1 MFAPFASRDYR
12 VLWLAIFLRS
22 GALWLDQV
30 ARPVLIVDLTGSA
43 FLLGAVLAA
52 RMAPNLLLG
61 LFAGAVVD
69 RYPRRVVLILSQA
82 GNVAATG
89 ALFVLLL
96 FDLAEAWHVILLAAA
111 AGVNI
116 AFFQPARQAILPS
129 MVPQSALRPAV
140 ALSQTANTVMRIGG
154 ALLAG
159 LLLEFADFIWIYGA
173 MTGIY
178 LGAATCT
185 ALIRTRGT
193 AGISARGSGGSL
205 ARQTMSGLR
214 WAFETRWPLAVL
226 AISVVMFIF
235 LVPYQGV
242 FIPLM
247 VIDVLG
253 ENKSW
258 VGYLI
263 AIGGAGAA
271 GGSLALAGLRTI
283 PAPGRLMAALLVAA
297 GLGLAAMSGAP
308 NLAIVAACVFV
319 AAACSTNVM
328 SLANLTLLAQ
338 ATEGMAG
345 RALSL
350 MNIARGMILVGA
362 LVTGGLADLL
372 GPRTGL
378 LTMGVCLTV
387 CAALMLA
394 TPLARGVT
402 DEETATD
409 EKTAEGRDSSGN

>member
-1 MFAPFASRDYR
+1 MFSPFTSRDFR

-22 GALWLDQV
+22 AALWLDQV
-30 ARPVLIVDLTGSA
+30 ARPVLIVELTGSA
-43 FLLGAVLAA
+43 LLLGAVLAA

-61 LFAGAVVD
+61 LFAGAIVD
-69 RYPRRVVLILSQA
+69 RYSRRVVLVLSQA
-82 GNVAATG
+82 GNVLATG
-89 ALFVLLL
+89 ALFALLL
-96 FDLAEAWHVILLAAA
+96 LDLVAAWHVIALAAA

-140 ALSQTANTVMRIGG
+140 ALSQTANTSMRIGG

-159 LLLEFADFIWIYGA
+159 LLLDFADFIWIYGA

-178 LGAATCT
+178 AGAAICM
-185 ALIRTRGT
+185 ALIRTKGVS
-193 AGISARGSGGSL
+193 GISVGRTGGSL
-205 ARQTMSGLR
+205 AKQTMSGLR

-226 AISVVMFIF
+226 AISAVMFIF

-242 FIPLM
+242 FVPLM

-253 ENKSW
+253 EQKSW

-271 GGSLALAGLRTI
+271 VGSLALAGLRTI
-283 PAPGRLMAALLVAA
+283 PAPGRLMGGLLIAA
-297 GLGLAAMSGAP
+297 GLALVAMSGAP
-308 NLAIVAACVFV
+308 HLAIVAVCVFV

-338 ATEGMAG
+338 ASEGMAG

-362 LVTGGLADLL
+362 LLTGALADLL
-372 GPRTGL
+372 GARIGL
-378 LTMGVCLTV
+378 VTMGICLAV

-394 TPLARGVT
+394 TPVARRVS
-402 DEETATD
+402 EE
-409 EKTAEGRDSSGN
+409 ESGET

>member
-12 VLWLAIFLRS
+12 VLWAAIFLRS
-22 GALWLDQV
+22 AALWLDQV
-30 ARPVLIVDLTGSA
+30 ARPVLIVELTGSA

-69 RYPRRVVLILSQA
+69 RYPRRAVLVMSQV

-96 FDLAEAWHVILLAAA
+96 FDLAEAWHVIALAAA
-111 AGVNI
+111 AGINI

-129 MVPQSALRPAV
+129 MVRPEALRPAV

-178 LGAATCT
+178 VGAASCT
-185 ALIRTRGT
+185 ALIRTRGDV
-193 AGISARGSGGSL
+193 GISASRAGGSL
-205 ARQTMSGLR
+205 VRQTAAGLR
-214 WAFETRWPLAVL
+214 WAVQTRWPLAVL
-226 AISVVMFIF
+226 AISIVMFIF

-242 FIPLM
+242 FVPLM

-253 ENKSW
+253 EHKSW

-283 PAPGRLMAALLVAA
+283 PAPGRLMAGLLIAA
-297 GLGLAAMSGAP
+297 GIGLAVMSGAP
-308 NLAIVAACVFV
+308 HLAVLAVCVFA

-338 ATEGMAG
+338 ASEDMAG

-362 LVTGGLADLL
+362 LLTGGLADLL
-372 GPRTGL
+372 GPRSGL
-378 LTMGVCLTV
+378 LAMGVSLVV
-387 CAALMLA
+387 CAAVLLA
-394 TPLARGVT
+394 TPLARRVSQ
-402 DEETATD
+402 EEEAS
-409 EKTAEGRDSSGN
+409 APG

>member
-1 MFAPFASRDYR
+1 M
-12 VLWLAIFLRS
+12 VL
-22 GALWLDQV
+22 V
-30 ARPVLIVDLTGSA
+30 
-43 FLLGAVLAA
+43 
-52 RMAPNLLLG
+52 
-61 LFAGAVVD
+61 
-69 RYPRRVVLILSQA
+69 LSQA

-96 FDLAEAWHVILLAAA
+96 FDLIEAWHVIALAAA

-129 MVPQSALRPAV
+129 MVPQAALRPAV

-178 LGAATCT
+178 VGAAACT
-185 ALIRTRGT
+185 ALIRTRGAT
-193 AGISARGSGGSL
+193 GISASRSGGSL
-205 ARQTMSGLR
+205 LRQTMAGLR
-214 WAFETRWPLAVL
+214 WAAETRWPLAVL
-226 AISVVMFIF
+226 AISMVMFIF

-253 ENKSW
+253 EHKSW

-283 PAPGRLMAALLVAA
+283 PAPGRLMVGLLIAA

-308 NLAIVAACVFV
+308 HLAIVAVCVFI
-319 AAACSTNVM
+319 ATACSTNVM

-372 GPRTGL
+372 GPRAGL
-378 LTMGVCLTV
+378 LTMGVSLAV
-387 CAALMLA
+387 CAVLMLA
-394 TPLARGVT
+394 TPVAGRVSG
-402 DEETATD
+402 DESPEA
-409 EKTAEGRDSSGN
+409 KTREGS

>member
-1 MFAPFASRDYR
+1 MFAPFASRDFR
-12 VLWLAIFLRS
+12 ILWLAIFLRS

-30 ARPVLIVDLTGSA
+30 ARPVLIAQLTGSA
-43 FLLGAVLAA
+43 LLLGAVLAA
-52 RMAPNLLLG
+52 RMAPNLVLG
-61 LFAGAVVD
+61 LVAGTIVD
-69 RYPRRVVLILSQA
+69 RASRRRVLVLSQL
-82 GNVAATG
+82 GNVAASG
-89 ALFVLLL
+89 ALFLLLL
-96 FDLAEAWHVILLAAA
+96 FDLHEAWHVIALAAA

-129 MVPQSALRPAV
+129 MVPQAALRPAV

-173 MTGIY
+173 MTVIY
-178 LGAATCT
+178 IGAATCT
-185 ALIRTRGT
+185 ALIRTDGVPRVSPSR
-193 AGISARGSGGSL
+193 AGGSL
-205 ARQTMSGLR
+205 ARQTLAGLR
-214 WAFETRWPLAVL
+214 WALDTRWPLAVL
-226 AISVVMFIF
+226 AISVVMFVF
-235 LVPYQGV
+235 LAPYQGV

-247 VIDVLG
+247 VIDEL
-253 ENKSW
+253 EAREAW

-263 AIGGAGAA
+263 AVGGAGAA
-271 GGSLALAGLRTI
+271 AGSLALAGLRTI
-283 PAPGRLMAALLVAA
+283 PAPGRLMAGLLIAA

-308 NLAIVAACVFV
+308 HLAVVAVCVFV

-362 LVTGGLADLL
+362 LVTGGLADLI
-372 GPRTGL
+372 GPRSGL

-387 CAALMLA
+387 AAVVMLA
-394 TPLARGVT
+394 TPLARNVS
-402 DEETATD
+402 
-409 EKTAEGRDSSGN
+409 EGESAGSGAAKRGG

>member
-1 MFAPFASRDYR
+1 MFAPFASRDFR

-30 ARPVLIVDLTGSA
+30 ARPVLIAELTGSA
-43 FLLGAVLAA
+43 LLLGAVLAA

-61 LFAGAVVD
+61 LVAGAIVD
-69 RYPRRVVLILSQA
+69 RYPRKIVLVLSQA
-82 GNVAATG
+82 GNVAASG
-89 ALFVLLL
+89 AMFVLLA
-96 FDLAEAWHVILLAAA
+96 FDLVDAWHVIALAAA
-111 AGVNI
+111 SGLNI

-129 MVPQSALRPAV
+129 MVPQSALRSAV

-159 LLLEFADFIWIYGA
+159 LLLEFADFTWIYGV

-178 LGAATCT
+178 VGAVACT
-185 ALIRTRGT
+185 ALIRSRGEAAASASRRT
-193 AGISARGSGGSL
+193 GSLGRQTLAGI
-205 ARQTMSGLR
+205 R
-214 WAFETRWPLAVL
+214 WAVETRWPLAVL
-226 AISVVMFIF
+226 AISIVMFIF

-247 VIDVLG
+247 VIDELG
-253 ENKSW
+253 DHSSW

-271 GGSLALAGLRTI
+271 VGSLALAGLRTI
-283 PAPGRLMAALLVAA
+283 PTPGRLMAGLLIAA
-297 GLGLAAMSGAP
+297 GVGLAVLSGAP
-308 NLAIVAACVFV
+308 NLAVVAACVFV

-338 ATEGMAG
+338 TSEDMTG

-350 MNIARGMILVGA
+350 MNIARGMIMVGA

-372 GPRTGL
+372 GPRSGL
-378 LTMGVCLTV
+378 LTMGLCLV
-387 CAALMLA
+387 AAAALMFA
-394 TPLARGVT
+394 TPLASRV
-402 DEETATD
+402 
-409 EKTAEGRDSSGN
+409 SSGDS

>member
-1 MFAPFASRDYR
+1 MFAPFASRDFR
-12 VLWLAIFLRS
+12 VLWSAIFLRS

-30 ARPVLIVDLTGSA
+30 ARPVLIAELTGSA
-43 FLLGAVLAA
+43 LLLGAVLAA
-52 RMAPNLLLG
+52 RMAPNLVLG
-61 LFAGAVVD
+61 LVAGAVVD
-69 RYPRRVVLILSQA
+69 RYPRRLILVFSQA
-82 GNVAATG
+82 GNVVATG
-89 ALFVLLL
+89 AMFVLLL
-96 FDLAEAWHVILLAAA
+96 FDVVEAWHVIALAAA
-111 AGVNI
+111 AGINI

-129 MVPQSALRPAV
+129 MVPQEALRPAV

-159 LLLEFADFIWIYGA
+159 LLLEFADFTWIYGA

-178 LGAATCT
+178 VGAVVCT
-185 ALIRTRGT
+185 ALIKTRGAAGT
-193 AGISARGSGGSL
+193 ASSRARGSL
-205 ARQTMSGLR
+205 LRQTGAGLR
-214 WAFETRWPLAVL
+214 WAAETRWPLAVL

-253 ENKSW
+253 ENSSW

-263 AIGGAGAA
+263 AVGGAGAA
-271 GGSLALAGLRTI
+271 AGSLALAGLRTI
-283 PAPGRLMAALLVAA
+283 PAPGRLMAGLLLAA

-308 NLAIVAACVFV
+308 HLAVVAACVFV

-362 LVTGGLADLL
+362 LVTGALADLL
-372 GPRTGL
+372 GARFGL
-378 LTMGVCLTV
+378 LTMGVALAI
-387 CAALMLA
+387 CAVIILA
-394 TPLARGVT
+394 TPLARGVAQ
-402 DEETATD
+402 EEPASPSADGDDT
-409 EKTAEGRDSSGN
+409 

>member
-1 MFAPFASRDYR
+1 MFAPFASRDFR

-30 ARPVLIVDLTGSA
+30 ARPVLIAELTGSA
-43 FLLGAVLAA
+43 LLLGAVLAA

-61 LFAGAVVD
+61 LFAGAIVD
-69 RYPRRVVLILSQA
+69 RYPRRAVLVLSQA
-82 GNVAATG
+82 GNVAASG
-89 ALFVLLL
+89 ALFVLLIL
-96 FDLAEAWHVILLAAA
+96 DLVEAWQVIALAAA
-111 AGVNI
+111 SGLNI

-129 MVPQSALRPAV
+129 MVPQSSLRSAV

-159 LLLEFADFIWIYGA
+159 LLLEFADFTWIYGA

-178 LGAATCT
+178 VGAVICT
-185 ALIRTRGT
+185 ALIKTRGE
-193 AGISARGSGGSL
+193 AAASARRQTGSL
-205 ARQTMSGLR
+205 GRQTLAGVR

-226 AISVVMFIF
+226 AISIVMFIF

-253 ENKSW
+253 EQSSW

-271 GGSLALAGLRTI
+271 AGSLALAGLRTI
-283 PAPGRLMAALLVAA
+283 PTPGRLMAALLIAA
-297 GLGLAAMSGAP
+297 GVGLAVLSGAP
-308 NLAIVAACVFV
+308 SLAVVAACVFA

-338 ATEGMAG
+338 TSEDMAG

-350 MNIARGMILVGA
+350 MNIARGMIMVGA

-372 GPRTGL
+372 GPRAGL
-378 LTMGVCLTV
+378 LTMGLCLV
-387 CAALMLA
+387 AAAALMFA
-394 TPLARGVT
+394 APLASRVSAG
-402 DEETATD
+402 
-409 EKTAEGRDSSGN
+409 DS

>member
-1 MFAPFASRDYR
+1 MFSPFASRDFR

-22 GALWLDQV
+22 AALWLDQV
-30 ARPVLIVDLTGSA
+30 ARPVLIVELTGSA
-43 FLLGAVLAA
+43 LLLGAVLAA

-61 LFAGAVVD
+61 LFAGAIVD
-69 RYPRRVVLILSQA
+69 RYPRRVVLVFSQA

-89 ALFVLLL
+89 ALFLLLL
-96 FDLAEAWHVILLAAA
+96 FDLAQAWHVIALAAA

-140 ALSQTANTVMRIGG
+140 ALSQTANTSMRIGG

-159 LLLEFADFIWIYGA
+159 LLLEFADFIWIYAA
-173 MTGIY
+173 MTAIY
-178 LGAATCT
+178 AGAAFCT

-193 AGISARGSGGSL
+193 AGLGASRTGGSL
-205 ARQTMSGLR
+205 ARQTLSGLR
-214 WAFETRWPLAVL
+214 WAVETRWPLAVL
-226 AISVVMFIF
+226 AISIVMFIF
-235 LVPYQGV
+235 LNPYQGV

-253 ENKSW
+253 EQKSW

-283 PAPGRLMAALLVAA
+283 PAPGRLMVALLIAS
-297 GLGLAAMSGAP
+297 GLALTVMSGAP
-308 NLAIVAACVFV
+308 HLAVVAACVFV

-328 SLANLTLLAQ
+328 SLANLTLLAR
-338 ATEGMAG
+338 ASEGMAG

-362 LVTGGLADLL
+362 LLTGGLADLL
-372 GPRTGL
+372 GARTGL
-378 LTMGVCLTV
+378 LAMGVCLAV
-387 CAALMLA
+387 CALLMLA
-394 TPLARGVT
+394 TPIARRVS
-402 DEETATD
+402 EVETHQSEPASN
-409 EKTAEGRDSSGN
+409 R

>member
-1 MFAPFASRDYR
+1 MFSPFASRDYR

-22 GALWLDQV
+22 AALWLDQV
-30 ARPVLIVDLTGSA
+30 ARPVLVYELTGSA
-43 FLLGAVLAA
+43 VLLGTVLAA
-52 RMAPNLLLG
+52 RMAPNLVLG
-61 LFAGAVVD
+61 LFAGAIVD
-69 RYPRRVVLILSQA
+69 RHPRRSILVLSQA
-82 GNVAATG
+82 GNVAAAG

-96 FDLAEAWHVILLAAA
+96 FDLAEAWHVIALAAA

-129 MVPQSALRPAV
+129 MVPAASLRPAV

-159 LLLEFADFIWIYGA
+159 VLLAIADFVWIYGA
-173 MTGIY
+173 MTAIY
-178 LGAATCT
+178 VGAVVCSAM
-185 ALIRTRGT
+185 IRTRGE
-193 AGISARGSGGSL
+193 AGAAAGRAGGSL
-205 ARQTMSGLR
+205 VRQTLGGVR

-235 LVPYQGV
+235 LVPYQSV
-242 FIPLM
+242 FVPLM

-253 ENKSW
+253 EPRSW

-263 AIGGAGAA
+263 AVGGAGAA
-271 GGSLALAGLRTI
+271 AGSLLLAGWRTI
-283 PAPGRLMAALLVAA
+283 PAPGRLMAVLLIAA
-297 GLGLAAMSGAP
+297 GVVLAGMSGAP
-308 NLAIVAACVFV
+308 HLVVVAICVFV

-338 ATEGMAG
+338 TTEGMAG

-372 GPRTGL
+372 GARAGL
-378 LTMGVCLTV
+378 LTMGVCLV
-387 CAALMLA
+387 ICAVLMLA
-394 TPLARGVT
+394 TPLARRVG
-402 DEETATD
+402 E
-409 EKTAEGRDSSGN
+409 

>member
-1 MFAPFASRDYR
+1 MFAPFASRDFR

-30 ARPVLIVDLTGSA
+30 ARSVLIVELTGSA
-43 FLLGAVLAA
+43 LLLGAVLAA

-61 LFAGAVVD
+61 LFAGAIVD
-69 RYPRRVVLILSQA
+69 RYPRRVVLVMSQA

-89 ALFVLLL
+89 ALFLLLL
-96 FDLAEAWHVILLAAA
+96 FDVAEAWHVIALAAA

-140 ALSQTANTVMRIGG
+140 ALSQTANTSMRIGG

-178 LGAATCT
+178 VGAVVCT
-185 ALIRTRGT
+185 ALIRTEGT
-193 AGISARGSGGSL
+193 AGLSASRTGGSL
-205 ARQTMSGLR
+205 ARQTWSGLR
-214 WAFETRWPLAVL
+214 WAYETRWPLAVL
-226 AISVVMFIF
+226 AISMVMFIF

-242 FIPLM
+242 FVPLM

-253 ENKSW
+253 EQKSW

-283 PAPGRLMAALLVAA
+283 PAPGRLMVGLLIAS
-297 GLGLAAMSGAP
+297 GLGLAVMSGAP
-308 NLAIVAACVFV
+308 HLSVVAVCVFV

-362 LVTGGLADLL
+362 LLTGGLADLL
-372 GPRTGL
+372 GARTGL
-378 LTMGVCLTV
+378 LTMGVCLAV
-387 CAALMLA
+387 SAALLLA
-394 TPLARGVT
+394 SPIARRVS
-402 DEETATD
+402 E
-409 EKTAEGRDSSGN
+409 AEAHDSPRPADQ

>member
-1 MFAPFASRDYR
+1 MFSPFASRDYR

-22 GALWLDQV
+22 AALWLDQV

-69 RYPRRVVLILSQA
+69 RYPRRIVLVCSQI
-82 GNVAATG
+82 GNVIATG
-89 ALFVLLL
+89 AVFVLLL
-96 FDLAEAWHVILLAAA
+96 FDWVEAWHVIALAAA

-116 AFFQPARQAILPS
+116 AFFQPARQAILPA
-129 MVPQSALRPAV
+129 MVPPAALRPAV

-159 LLLEFADFIWIYGA
+159 LLLDVADFIWIYGA

-178 LGAATCT
+178 VGAAICT
-185 ALIRTRGT
+185 ALIRTSG
-193 AGISARGSGGSL
+193 AAEISAGRAGGSL
-205 ARQTMSGLR
+205 VRQTLSGVR
-214 WAFETRWPLAVL
+214 WAFDTRWPLAVL

-253 ENKSW
+253 DHKSW

-271 GGSLALAGLRTI
+271 AGSLALAGLRTI

-297 GLGLAAMSGAP
+297 GLSLAAMSGAP
-308 NLAIVAACVFV
+308 HLAVVAICVFV

-338 ATEGMAG
+338 ASEDMAG

-378 LTMGVCLTV
+378 LAMGVCLAV
-387 CAALMLA
+387 CAALMLVSRLSRA
-394 TPLARGVT
+394 ASEDG
-402 DEETATD
+402 
-409 EKTAEGRDSSGN
+409 

>member
-1 MFAPFASRDYR
+1 MFAPFASRDFR

-30 ARPVLIVDLTGSA
+30 ARPVLIAELTGSA
-43 FLLGAVLAA
+43 LLLGAVLAA

-61 LFAGAVVD
+61 LFAGAIVD
-69 RYPRRVVLILSQA
+69 RYPRRAVLVLSQA
-82 GNVAATG
+82 GNVAASG
-89 ALFVLLL
+89 AMFVLLIL
-96 FDLAEAWHVILLAAA
+96 DLVEAWQVIALAAA
-111 AGVNI
+111 SGLNI

-129 MVPQSALRPAV
+129 MVPQSSLRSAV

-159 LLLEFADFIWIYGA
+159 LLLEFADFTWIYGA

-178 LGAATCT
+178 VGAVICT
-185 ALIRTRGT
+185 ALIKTRGEAAT
-193 AGISARGSGGSL
+193 SARRQAGSL
-205 ARQTMSGLR
+205 GRQTLAGVR

-226 AISVVMFIF
+226 AISIVMFIF

-253 ENKSW
+253 EQSSW

-271 GGSLALAGLRTI
+271 AGSLALAGLRTI
-283 PAPGRLMAALLVAA
+283 PTPGRLMAALLIAA
-297 GLGLAAMSGAP
+297 GVGLAVLSGAP
-308 NLAIVAACVFV
+308 NLAVVAACVFV

-338 ATEGMAG
+338 TSEDMAG

-350 MNIARGMILVGA
+350 MNIARGMIMVGA

-372 GPRTGL
+372 GPRAGL
-378 LTMGVCLTV
+378 LTMGLCLV
-387 CAALMLA
+387 AAAALMFA
-394 TPLARGVT
+394 TPLASRVSAG
-402 DEETATD
+402 
-409 EKTAEGRDSSGN
+409 DS

>member
-1 MFAPFASRDYR
+1 MFAPFASRDFR

-30 ARPVLIVDLTGSA
+30 ARPVLITELTGSA
-43 FLLGAVLAA
+43 LLLGAVLAA
-52 RMAPNLLLG
+52 RMAPNLVLG
-61 LFAGAVVD
+61 LFAGAIVD
-69 RYPRRVVLILSQA
+69 RYPRRLVLVLSQA

-89 ALFVLLL
+89 ALFLLLL
-96 FDLAEAWHVILLAAA
+96 FDLVEAWHVIALAAA

-129 MVPQSALRPAV
+129 MVPPSALRPAV
-140 ALSQTANTVMRIGG
+140 ALSQTANTAMRIGG

-178 LGAATCT
+178 VGAVVCT
-185 ALIRTRGT
+185 SLIRTSGAAEVG
-193 AGISARGSGGSL
+193 AGRSGGSL
-205 ARQTMSGLR
+205 LRQTLSGLR
-214 WAFETRWPLAVL
+214 WAVEMRWPLAVL

-253 ENKSW
+253 EHKSW

-271 GGSLALAGLRTI
+271 VGSLLLAGWRTI
-283 PAPGRLMAALLVAA
+283 PAPGRLMAVLLLVSGVA
-297 GLGLAAMSGAP
+297 LAAMSGAP
-308 NLAIVAACVFV
+308 HLVVVGICVFL

-362 LVTGGLADLL
+362 LLTGALADVL

-378 LTMGVCLTV
+378 LTMGVCLAV

-394 TPLARGVT
+394 TPLARGVS
-402 DEETATD
+402 EE
-409 EKTAEGRDSSGN
+409 EGPSP

>member
-1 MFAPFASRDYR
+1 MFAPFASRDFR
-12 VLWLAIFLRS
+12 VLWVAIFLRS

-30 ARPVLIVDLTGSA
+30 ARPVLIAELTGSA
-43 FLLGAVLAA
+43 LLLGAVLAA
-52 RMAPNLLLG
+52 RMAPNLVLG
-61 LFAGAVVD
+61 LFAGAIVD
-69 RYPRRVVLILSQA
+69 RYPRRLVLTLSQV
-82 GNVAATG
+82 GNVAASG
-89 ALFVLLL
+89 ALFLLLL
-96 FDLAEAWHVILLAAA
+96 FDLVEAWHVIALAAA
-111 AGVNI
+111 AGLNI

-178 LGAATCT
+178 VGAATCT
-185 ALIRTRGT
+185 ALIRTRGA
-193 AGISARGSGGSL
+193 AGIGSGSDRGSLTG
-205 ARQTMSGLR
+205 QTLSGVR
-214 WAFETRWPLAVL
+214 WAIETRWPLAVL
-226 AISVVMFIF
+226 LISVVMFIF

-253 ENKSW
+253 EQKSW

-263 AIGGAGAA
+263 AVGGAGAA
-271 GGSLALAGLRTI
+271 GGSLALAGWRSI
-283 PAPGRLMAALLVAA
+283 PAPGRLMAVLLIAA
-297 GLGLAAMSGAP
+297 GLGLAVMSGAP
-308 NLAIVAACVFV
+308 HLAVVAVCVFV

-362 LVTGGLADLL
+362 LVTGGLADLV
-372 GPRTGL
+372 GTRVGL
-378 LTMGVCLTV
+378 LIMGVCLTT
-387 CAALMLA
+387 CAALMLL
-394 TPLARGVT
+394 TPLARGVSE
-402 DEETATD
+402 DD
-409 EKTAEGRDSSGN
+409 

>member
-1 MFAPFASRDYR
+1 MFAPFASRDFR

-30 ARPVLIVDLTGSA
+30 ARPVLIAELTGSA
-43 FLLGAVLAA
+43 LLLGAVLAA

-61 LFAGAVVD
+61 LFAGAIVD
-69 RYPRRVVLILSQA
+69 RYPRRAVLVLSQA
-82 GNVAATG
+82 GNVAASG
-89 ALFVLLL
+89 ALFVLLIL
-96 FDLAEAWHVILLAAA
+96 DLVEAWQVIALAAA
-111 AGVNI
+111 SGLNI

-129 MVPQSALRPAV
+129 MVPQSSLRSAV

-159 LLLEFADFIWIYGA
+159 LLLEFADFTWIYGA

-178 LGAATCT
+178 VGAVICT
-185 ALIRTRGT
+185 ALIKTRGE
-193 AGISARGSGGSL
+193 AAASARRQTGSL
-205 ARQTMSGLR
+205 GRQTLAGVR

-226 AISVVMFIF
+226 AISIVMFIF

-253 ENKSW
+253 EQSSW

-271 GGSLALAGLRTI
+271 AGSLALAGLRTI
-283 PAPGRLMAALLVAA
+283 PTPGRLMAALLIAA
-297 GLGLAAMSGAP
+297 GVGLAVLSGAP
-308 NLAIVAACVFV
+308 SLAVVAACVFV

-338 ATEGMAG
+338 TSEDMAG

-350 MNIARGMILVGA
+350 MNIARGMIMVGA

-372 GPRTGL
+372 GPRAGL
-378 LTMGVCLTV
+378 LTMGLCLV
-387 CAALMLA
+387 AAAALMFA
-394 TPLARGVT
+394 TPLASRVSAG
-402 DEETATD
+402 
-409 EKTAEGRDSSGN
+409 DS

>member
-1 MFAPFASRDYR
+1 MFAPFASRDFR

-30 ARPVLIVDLTGSA
+30 ARPVLIVELTGSA
-43 FLLGAVLAA
+43 LLLGAVLAA

-61 LFAGAVVD
+61 LFAGAIVD
-69 RYPRRVVLILSQA
+69 RYPRRVVLVLSQA

-89 ALFVLLL
+89 ALFLLLL
-96 FDLAEAWHVILLAAA
+96 FDLAEAWHVIALAAA

-140 ALSQTANTVMRIGG
+140 ALSQTANTSMRIGG

-178 LGAATCT
+178 VGAVVCT
-185 ALIRTRGT
+185 ALIRTKGT
-193 AGISARGSGGSL
+193 AGLSASRTGGSL
-205 ARQTMSGLR
+205 ARQTWSGLR
-214 WAFETRWPLAVL
+214 WAYETRWPLAVL

-242 FIPLM
+242 FVPLM

-253 ENKSW
+253 EQKSW

-283 PAPGRLMAALLVAA
+283 PAPGRLMVGLLIAS
-297 GLGLAAMSGAP
+297 GLGLAVMSGAP
-308 NLAIVAACVFV
+308 HLSVVAVCVFV

-338 ATEGMAG
+338 ATEGMSG

-362 LVTGGLADLL
+362 LLTGGLADLL
-372 GPRTGL
+372 GARTGL
-378 LTMGVCLTV
+378 LTMGICLAV
-387 CAALMLA
+387 SAALLLA
-394 TPLARGVT
+394 SPIARRVS
-402 DEETATD
+402 E
-409 EKTAEGRDSSGN
+409 AEAHDSQRPADQ

>member
-1 MFAPFASRDYR
+1 MFAPFASRDFR

-30 ARPVLIVDLTGSA
+30 ARPVLIAELTGSA
-43 FLLGAVLAA
+43 LLLGAVLAA
-52 RMAPNLLLG
+52 RMAPNLLIG
-61 LFAGAVVD
+61 LFAGAIVD
-69 RYPRRVVLILSQA
+69 RYPRRLVLVLSQA
-82 GNVAATG
+82 GNVAASG
-89 ALFVLLL
+89 ALFLLLL
-96 FDLAEAWHVILLAAA
+96 FDIVEAWQVILLAAA
-111 AGVNI
+111 SGVNI

-159 LLLEFADFIWIYGA
+159 LLLEFADFTWIYGA

-178 LGAATCT
+178 VGAVVCT
-185 ALIRTRGT
+185 ALIRTRGE
-193 AGISARGSGGSL
+193 ASAASEPRTGSL
-205 ARQTMSGLR
+205 ARQTLAGLR
-214 WAFETRWPLAVL
+214 WAFDTRWPLAVL
-226 AISVVMFIF
+226 AISIVMFIF

-247 VIDVLG
+247 VIDELG
-253 ENKSW
+253 EHSSW

-263 AIGGAGAA
+263 AVGGAGAA
-271 GGSLALAGLRTI
+271 AGSLALAGLRTI
-283 PAPGRLMAALLVAA
+283 PAPGRLMAGLLVAA
-297 GLGLAAMSGAP
+297 GVGLAALAGAP
-308 NLAIVAACVFV
+308 HLAVVAACVFV

-350 MNIARGMILVGA
+350 MNIARGMIMVGA
-362 LVTGGLADLL
+362 LLTGAMADLL
-372 GPRTGL
+372 GARTGL
-378 LTMGVCLTV
+378 LVMGVCLATA
-387 CAALMLA
+387 AALMFL
-394 TPLARGVT
+394 TPIARGVSQ
-402 DEETATD
+402 DDGATQPQP
-409 EKTAEGRDSSGN
+409 

>member
-1 MFAPFASRDYR
+1 MFSPFASRDYR

-22 GALWLDQV
+22 AALWLDQV

-69 RYPRRVVLILSQA
+69 RYPRRIVLVCSQI
-82 GNVAATG
+82 GNVIATG
-89 ALFVLLL
+89 AVFVLLL
-96 FDLAEAWHVILLAAA
+96 FDWVEAWHVIALAAA

-116 AFFQPARQAILPS
+116 AFFQPARQAILPA
-129 MVPQSALRPAV
+129 MVPPAALRPAV

-159 LLLEFADFIWIYGA
+159 LLLDVADFIWIYGA

-178 LGAATCT
+178 VGAAVCT
-185 ALIRTRGT
+185 ALIRTRGS
-193 AGISARGSGGSL
+193 AEISAGRAGGSL
-205 ARQTMSGLR
+205 VRQTLSGVR
-214 WAFETRWPLAVL
+214 WAFDTRWPLAVL

-253 ENKSW
+253 DHKSW

-271 GGSLALAGLRTI
+271 AGSLALAGLRTI

-297 GLGLAAMSGAP
+297 GLSLAAMSGAP
-308 NLAIVAACVFV
+308 HLAVVAICVFV

-338 ATEGMAG
+338 ASEDMAG

-378 LTMGVCLTV
+378 LAMGVCLAV
-387 CAALMLA
+387 CAALMLVSRLSRA
-394 TPLARGVT
+394 ASEDG
-402 DEETATD
+402 
-409 EKTAEGRDSSGN
+409 

>member
-1 MFAPFASRDYR
+1 MFSPFASRDFR

-22 GALWLDQV
+22 AALWLDQV
-30 ARPVLIVDLTGSA
+30 ARPVLIVELTGSA
-43 FLLGAVLAA
+43 LLLGAVLAA

-61 LFAGAVVD
+61 LFAGAIAD
-69 RYPRRVVLILSQA
+69 RYPRRVVLVMSQA

-89 ALFVLLL
+89 ALFLLL
-96 FDLAEAWHVILLAAA
+96 LLDLAEAWHVIALAAA

-140 ALSQTANTVMRIGG
+140 ALSQTANTSMRIGG

-159 LLLEFADFIWIYGA
+159 LLLEFADFVWIYGA

-178 LGAATCT
+178 AGAVICT
-185 ALIRTRGT
+185 ALIRTKGT
-193 AGISARGSGGSL
+193 AGLSASRTGGSL
-205 ARQTMSGLR
+205 ARQTFSGLR

-253 ENKSW
+253 EQNAR

-271 GGSLALAGLRTI
+271 AGSLALAGLRTI
-283 PAPGRLMAALLVAA
+283 PAPGRLMAALLIVG
-297 GLGLAAMSGAP
+297 GLSLAAMSGAP
-308 NLAIVAACVFV
+308 HLAIVAACVFV
-319 AAACSTNVM
+319 AAASSTNVM

-338 ATEGMAG
+338 ASEGMAG

-362 LVTGGLADLL
+362 LVTGALADLL
-372 GPRTGL
+372 GARDGL
-378 LTMGVCLTV
+378 LTMGICLAV
-387 CAALMLA
+387 SAALILIS
-394 TPLARGVT
+394 PVARRVS
-402 DEETATD
+402 EED
-409 EKTAEGRDSSGN
+409 PPQPPS

>member
-1 MFAPFASRDYR
+1 MFSPFASRDYR
-12 VLWLAIFLRS
+12 VLWMAIFLRS
-22 GALWLDQV
+22 AALWLDQV
-30 ARPVLIVDLTGSA
+30 ARPVLIYELTGSA
-43 FLLGAVLAA
+43 VLLGTVLAA
-52 RMAPNLLLG
+52 RMAPNLILG
-61 LFAGAVVD
+61 LFAGAIVD
-69 RYPRRVVLILSQA
+69 RYSRRTILVLSQA
-82 GNVAATG
+82 GNVAAAG
-89 ALFVLLL
+89 ALFLLL
-96 FDLAEAWHVILLAAA
+96 LVDLAEAWHVIALAAA

-129 MVPQSALRPAV
+129 MVPEASLRPAV

-159 LLLEFADFIWIYGA
+159 VLLAFADFVWIYGA

-178 LGAATCT
+178 VGAVVCSAM
-185 ALIRTRGT
+185 IRTRGE
-193 AGISARGSGGSL
+193 AGAAASRAGGSL
-205 ARQTMSGLR
+205 LRQTLSGVR

-235 LVPYQGV
+235 LVPYQSV
-242 FIPLM
+242 FVPLM

-253 ENKSW
+253 EQRSW

-263 AIGGAGAA
+263 AVGGAGAA
-271 GGSLALAGLRTI
+271 SGSLLLAGWRTI
-283 PAPGRLMAALLVAA
+283 PTPGRLMAVLLIAA
-297 GLGLAAMSGAP
+297 GIGLAGMSGAP
-308 NLAIVAACVFV
+308 HLAVVAICVFV

-338 ATEGMAG
+338 TTEGMAG

-362 LVTGGLADLL
+362 LVTGALADVL

-378 LTMGVCLTV
+378 LTTGVTLAIV
-387 CAALMLA
+387 AALMLA
-394 TPLARGVT
+394 TPLA
-402 DEETATD
+402 
-409 EKTAEGRDSSGN
+409 GRVSAGDTHD

>member
-1 MFAPFASRDYR
+1 MFAPFASRDFR

-52 RMAPNLLLG
+52 RMAPNLVLG
-61 LFAGAVVD
+61 LFAGAIVD
-69 RYPRRVVLILSQA
+69 RYPRRVLLVLSQT

-89 ALFVLLL
+89 ALFALLL
-96 FDLAEAWHVILLAAA
+96 LDVVEAWHVIALAAA
-111 AGVNI
+111 SGVNI
-116 AFFQPARQAILPS
+116 AFFQPARQAILRS

-159 LLLEFADFIWIYGA
+159 LLLDIADFVWIYGA

-178 LGAATCT
+178 VCAAVCT
-185 ALIRTRGT
+185 TLIRTTGP
-193 AGISARGSGGSL
+193 SGVTVTRADGSL
-205 ARQTMSGLR
+205 LRQTVAGVR

-253 ENKSW
+253 EKQSW

-263 AIGGAGAA
+263 AAGGAGAA
-271 GGSLALAGLRTI
+271 AGSLALAGLRSI
-283 PAPGRLMAALLVAA
+283 PAPGRLMAGLLIVA
-297 GLGLAAMSGAP
+297 GIGLAAMSGAP
-308 NLAIVAACVFV
+308 HLLVVGVCVFV
-319 AAACSTNVM
+319 TAACSTNVM
-328 SLANLTLLAQ
+328 SLANLTLLSQ
-338 ATEGMAG
+338 AREGMAG

-362 LVTGGLADLL
+362 LLTGGLADLL
-372 GPRTGL
+372 GARTGL
-378 LTMGVCLTV
+378 LTMGVSLAI

-394 TPLARGVT
+394 TPLARRVSDDGGIG
-402 DEETATD
+402 E
-409 EKTAEGRDSSGN
+409 RPRRQ

>member
-1 MFAPFASRDYR
+1 MFSPFASRDFR

-22 GALWLDQV
+22 AALWLDQV
-30 ARPVLIVDLTGSA
+30 ARPVLIVELTGSA
-43 FLLGAVLAA
+43 LLLGAVLAA

-61 LFAGAVVD
+61 LFAGTIVD
-69 RYPRRVVLILSQA
+69 RYPRRVVLVMSQA

-89 ALFVLLL
+89 ALFLLLL
-96 FDLAEAWHVILLAAA
+96 FDLAEAWHVIALAAA

-129 MVPQSALRPAV
+129 MVPPAALRPAV
-140 ALSQTANTVMRIGG
+140 ALSQTANTSMRIGG

-178 LGAATCT
+178 AGAVICT
-185 ALIRTRGT
+185 ALIRTKGT
-193 AGISARGSGGSL
+193 AGLSTSRAGGSL
-205 ARQTMSGLR
+205 ARQTLSGLR
-214 WAFETRWPLAVL
+214 WAYETRWPLAVL
-226 AISVVMFIF
+226 AISVVMFVF

-253 ENKSW
+253 EQKSW

-271 GGSLALAGLRTI
+271 AGSLALAGLRTI
-283 PAPGRLMAALLVAA
+283 PAPGRLMAALLIA
-297 GLGLAAMSGAP
+297 GGLSLSAMSGAP
-308 NLAIVAACVFV
+308 HLAVVAACVFV
-319 AAACSTNVM
+319 AAASSTNVM

-338 ATEGMAG
+338 ASEGMAG

-362 LVTGGLADLL
+362 LVTGALADWL
-372 GPRTGL
+372 GARPGL
-378 LTMGVCLTV
+378 LTMGVCLSV
-387 CAALMLA
+387 CATLMFA
-394 TPLARGVT
+394 SPIARRVSQP
-402 DEETATD
+402 EP
-409 EKTAEGRDSSGN
+409 AEPHS